1 NYAALS
7 PDGNLL
13 ATGQFDGVAKLW
25 NLETGQEE
33 QVFEGHDDTIMA
45 VDFHPTE
52 QKIATASMDGSA
64 RVWDMAT
71 GEELL
76 RIEGHE
82 VVSDFFTG
90 VLGIAYSPDG
100 RMIATSGGDGKI
112 RTWDAATGEA
122 LLTLDDWDNWATWV
136 AFSPD
141 GSMLASG
148 GELSN
153 ITIWDP
159 QSGQELLSFPAAFP
173 DRDIIWRIEF
183 SPDGRLLAV
192 SGTSGVVKIWAID
205 KENANS
211 QLLATLTGHV
221 GIVRGGMDFSSD
233 GRLLATSADDGT
245 RLWDLSQYEDK
256 VEQGELPPAVLTV
269 PGRNPLFNPEGDLLM
284 TLVDGSLLGFTL
296 DNDRLLELAQSR
308 VTRSLTTQECDR
320 FNIDPCPL
328 EE

>member
-1 NYAALS
+1 
-7 PDGNLL
+7 
-13 ATGQFDGVAKLW
+13 
-25 NLETGQEE
+25 
-33 QVFEGHDDTIMA
+33 MA

-173 DRDIIWRIEF
+173 DRNIIWRIAF

-192 SGTSGVVKIWAID
+192 SGTSGVVKVWAID
-205 KENANS
+205 KENASS
-211 QLLATLTGHV
+211 QLLATLTGHT
-221 GIVRGGMDFSSD
+221 GIVRQGMDISSD
-233 GRLLATSADDGT
+233 GRLLATAADDGT
-245 RLWDLSQYEDK
+245 RLWDLSKYYDDET
-256 VEQGELPPAVLTV
+256 EPGEPAPTVLNV
-269 PGRNPLFNPEGDLLM
+269 PGRNPLFNPQGDQLM

-296 DNDRLLELAQSR
+296 DNERLLELAQSR
-308 VTRSLTTQECDR
+308 VTRSFTAAECDR
-320 FNIDPCPL
+320 FNIDPCPAHQ
-328 EE
+328 